1 MMQYASVVG
10 LARTILIIV
19 AVFYIIR
26 LFMRYAVP
34 WLIKR
39 QINKQQQRY
48 GQTENFEQQGKEGE
62 VHIKSKGHS
71 GNSGNLDNEGEYVDY
86 EEVD

>member
-48 GQTENFEQQGKEGE
+48 GQAQNFEQQGKEGE
-62 VHIKSKGHS
+62 VHIKSKGS
-71 GNSGNLDNEGEYVDY
+71 SNNSGNFDNEGEYVDF